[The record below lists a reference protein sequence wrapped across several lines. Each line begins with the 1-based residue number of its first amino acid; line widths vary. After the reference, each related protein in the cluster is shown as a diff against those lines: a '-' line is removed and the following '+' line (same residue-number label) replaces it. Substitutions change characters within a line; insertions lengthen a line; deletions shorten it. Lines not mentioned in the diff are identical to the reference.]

1 VARLEGYGLPQETIV
16 VGAHLDSWDI
26 APGALDNASGA
37 VSVLEMARI
46 FKALNLKTRRSVEF
60 VLFMAEEQG
69 HYGSELYVKE
79 ARKRNLLDGIRY
91 MFNHDMTVN
100 TYGFNLMGH
109 YESEDFFRQAGMLIS
124 RTDSAFANTIEHIT
138 YMGSDHAPFLME
150 GISTFTPLCRYQT
163 FHTYHTSED
172 GPQHITPEMINSNI
186 RSSAMMVY
194 ALANALSL
202 PASRMSREQL
212 RTYFIDNQL
221 QEELVIS
228 GDWAW
233 D

>member
-1 VARLEGYGLPQETIV
+1 
-16 VGAHLDSWDI
+16 
-26 APGALDNASGA
+26 
-37 VSVLEMARI
+37 
-46 FKALNLKTRRSVEF
+46 
-60 VLFMAEEQG
+60 
-69 HYGSELYVKE
+69 
-79 ARKRNLLDGIRY
+79 
-91 MFNHDMTVN
+91 
-100 TYGFNLMGH
+100 
-109 YESEDFFRQAGMLIS
+109 
-124 RTDSAFANTIEHIT
+124 
-138 YMGSDHAPFLME
+138 
-150 GISTFTPLCRYQT
+150 
-163 FHTYHTSED
+163 
-172 GPQHITPEMINSNI
+172 MINSNI